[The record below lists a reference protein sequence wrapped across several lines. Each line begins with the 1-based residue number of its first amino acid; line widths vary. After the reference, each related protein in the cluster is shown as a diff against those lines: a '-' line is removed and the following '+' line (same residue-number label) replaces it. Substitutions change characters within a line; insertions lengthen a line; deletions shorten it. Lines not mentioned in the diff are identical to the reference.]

1 MEKNNDVNQSNFWE
15 NRYKKEEIGWDLGAE
30 TPVFT
35 AISEKLKP
43 GKVCILGCG
52 NGYDAIS
59 FSKKGF
65 SVTAVDFAK
74 TPINNLQIAARSL
87 SLSIETIRK
96 NIFDLIPDYSSQF
109 DYIIEQTCFCAID
122 PKKRQQYNNLVHDL
136 LKVGGKLIGLWMP
149 LDKDIIDGG
158 PPFGVKENEV
168 KKLFSKRWKITEDCF
183 PTESIEARRGREK
196 LIVFEKL

>member
-1 MEKNNDVNQSNFWE
+1 MEKNNDINKSSFWE
-15 NRYKKEEIGWDLGAE
+15 HRYEKGEIGWDLGAE

-87 SLSIETIRK
+87 SLSIETIK
-96 NIFDLIPDYSSQF
+96 KDIFDLIPDFSSQF
-109 DYIIEQTCFCAID
+109 DYIIE
-122 PKKRQQYNNLVHDL
+122 YN
-136 LKVGGKLIGLWMP
+136 LIFL
-149 LDKDIIDGG
+149 I
-158 PPFGVKENEV
+158 
-168 KKLFSKRWKITEDCF
+168 
-183 PTESIEARRGREK
+183 IEANQSLFTNQS
-196 LIVFEKL
+196 LIDESQFSSKF

>member
-1 MEKNNDVNQSNFWE
+1 MEKNNDINKSSFWE
-15 NRYKKEEIGWDLGAE
+15 QRYEKGESGWDLGAE

-65 SVTAVDFAK
+65 SVTAVDFAR

-87 SLSIETIRK
+87 SLSIETIK
-96 NIFDLIPDYSSQF
+96 KDIFDLIPDYSSQF

-122 PKKRQQYNNLVHDL
+122 PRKRQQYSNLVHDL

-158 PPFGVKENEV
+158 PPFGVKENEI
-168 KKLFSKRWKITEDCF
+168 KKLFSTKWKIIEDCF
-183 PTESIEARRGREK
+183 PTQSIEARKGREK

>member
-1 MEKNNDVNQSNFWE
+1 MEKNNDINKSSFWE
-15 NRYKKEEIGWDLGAE
+15 QRYEKGEIGWDLGAE

-65 SVTAVDFAK
+65 SVTAVDFAR

-87 SLSIETIRK
+87 SLSIEIIK
-96 NIFDLIPDYSSQF
+96 KDIFDLIPDYSSQF

-122 PKKRQQYNNLVHDL
+122 PRKRQQYSNLVHDL

-158 PPFGVKENEV
+158 PPFGVKENEI
-168 KKLFSKRWKITEDCF
+168 KKLFSTKWKITEDCF
-183 PTESIEARRGREK
+183 PTQSIEARKGREK

>member
-1 MEKNNDVNQSNFWE
+1 MEKNNDINKSSFWE
-15 NRYKKEEIGWDLGAE
+15 QRYEKGEIGWDLGAE

-65 SVTAVDFAK
+65 SVTAVDFAR

-87 SLSIETIRK
+87 SLSIEAIK
-96 NIFDLIPDYSSQF
+96 KDIFDLIPDYSYQF

-122 PKKRQQYNNLVHDL
+122 PRKRQQYSNLVHDL

-158 PPFGVKENEV
+158 PPFGVKENEI
-168 KKLFSKRWKITEDCF
+168 KKLFSTKWKILEDCF
-183 PTESIEARRGREK
+183 PTQSIEARKGREK

>member
-1 MEKNNDVNQSNFWE
+1 MEKNNDINKSSFWE
-15 NRYKKEEIGWDLGAE
+15 QRYEKGEIGWDLGAE

-74 TPINNLQIAARSL
+74 TPINNLQIAANSL
-87 SLSIETIRK
+87 SLSIETIK
-96 NIFDLIPDYSSQF
+96 KDIFDLIPDYSSQF

-122 PKKRQQYNNLVHDL
+122 PRKRQQYGNLVHDL

-168 KKLFSKRWKITEDCF
+168 KKLFSKKWKITEDCF
-183 PTESIEARRGREK
+183 PTESIEARKGREK

>member
-1 MEKNNDVNQSNFWE
+1 MEKNNDINKSSFWE
-15 NRYKKEEIGWDLGAE
+15 QRYEKGEIGWDLGAE

-35 AISEKLKP
+35 AISEKLKL

-87 SLSIETIRK
+87 SLSIETIK
-96 NIFDLIPDYSSQF
+96 KDIFDLIPDYSSQF

-122 PKKRQQYNNLVHDL
+122 PRKRQQYSNLVHDL

-158 PPFGVKENEV
+158 PPFGVKENEI
-168 KKLFSKRWKITEDCF
+168 KKLFSTKWKILEDCF
-183 PTESIEARRGREK
+183 PTPVSYTH
-196 LIVFEKL
+196 LTLPTTPYV

>member
-1 MEKNNDVNQSNFWE
+1 MKNNNDINKSSFWE
-15 NRYKKEEIGWDLGAE
+15 QRYEKGEIGWDLGAE

-65 SVTAVDFAK
+65 SVTAVDFAR

-87 SLSIETIRK
+87 SLSIETIK
-96 NIFDLIPDYSSQF
+96 KDIFDLIPDYSSQF

-122 PKKRQQYNNLVHDL
+122 PRKRQQYSNLVHDL

-158 PPFGVKENEV
+158 PPFGVKENEI
-168 KKLFSKRWKITEDCF
+168 KKLFSTKWKITEDCF
-183 PTESIEARRGREK
+183 PTQSIEARKGREK

>member
-1 MEKNNDVNQSNFWE
+1 MEKNNDINKSGFWE
-15 NRYKKEEIGWDLGAE
+15 HRYEKGEIGWDLGAE
-30 TPVFT
+30 TPVFKT
-35 AISEKLKP
+35 ISEKLKP

-87 SLSIETIRK
+87 SLSIETIK
-96 NIFDLIPDYSSQF
+96 KDIFDLIPDYSSQF

-122 PKKRQQYNNLVHDL
+122 PRKRQQYSNLVHDL

-158 PPFGVKENEV
+158 PPFGVKENEI
-168 KKLFSKRWKITEDCF
+168 KKLFSTKWKITEDCF
-183 PTESIEARRGREK
+183 PTQSIEARKGREK

>member
-1 MEKNNDVNQSNFWE
+1 MEKNNDINKSSFWE
-15 NRYKKEEIGWDLGAE
+15 QRYEKGEIGWDLGAE

-35 AISEKLKP
+35 SISEKLKP

-65 SVTAVDFAK
+65 SVTAVDFAR

-87 SLSIETIRK
+87 SLSIETIK
-96 NIFDLIPDYSSQF
+96 KDIFDLIPDYTSQF

-122 PKKRQQYNNLVHDL
+122 PRKRQQYSNLVHDL

-158 PPFGVKENEV
+158 PPFGVKENEI
-168 KKLFSKRWKITEDCF
+168 KKLFSTKWKITEDSF
-183 PTESIEARRGREK
+183 PTQSIEARKGREK

>member
-1 MEKNNDVNQSNFWE
+1 MEKNNDINKSSFWE
-15 NRYKKEEIGWDLGAE
+15 HRYEKGEIGWDLGAE

-122 PKKRQQYNNLVHDL
+122 PKKRQQYSNLVHDL

-158 PPFGVKENEV
+158 PPFGVKENEI
-168 KKLFSKRWKITEDCF
+168 KKLFSTKWKITEDCF
-183 PTESIEARRGREK
+183 PTQSIEARKGREK

>member
-1 MEKNNDVNQSNFWE
+1 MEKNDDINKSSFWE
-15 NRYKKEEIGWDLGAE
+15 QRYEKGEIGWDLGAE

-65 SVTAVDFAK
+65 SVTAVDFAR

-87 SLSIETIRK
+87 SLSIETIK
-96 NIFDLIPDYSSQF
+96 KDIFDLIPDYSSQF

-122 PKKRQQYNNLVHDL
+122 PRKRQQYGNLVHDL

-158 PPFGVKENEV
+158 PPFGVKENEI
-168 KKLFSKRWKITEDCF
+168 KKLFSTKWKIIEDCF
-183 PTESIEARRGREK
+183 PIQSIEARKGREK

>member
-1 MEKNNDVNQSNFWE
+1 MEKNNDINKSSFWE
-15 NRYKKEEIGWDLGAE
+15 QRYEKGEIGWDLGAE

-87 SLSIETIRK
+87 SLSIEIIRK

-122 PKKRQQYNNLVHDL
+122 PKKRQQYSNLVHDL

-158 PPFGVKENEV
+158 PPFGVKENEI
-168 KKLFSKRWKITEDCF
+168 KKLFSTKWKITEDCF
-183 PTESIEARRGREK
+183 PTQSIEARKGREK

>member
-1 MEKNNDVNQSNFWE
+1 MEKNNDINKSSFWE
-15 NRYKKEEIGWDLGAE
+15 NRYEKGEIGWDLGAE

-35 AISEKLKP
+35 VISEKLKP

-74 TPINNLQIAARSL
+74 TPINNLQIAANSL
-87 SLSIETIRK
+87 SLSIETIK
-96 NIFDLIPDYSSQF
+96 KDIFDLIPDYSSQF

-122 PKKRQQYNNLVHDL
+122 PRKRQQYGNLVHDL

-168 KKLFSKRWKITEDCF
+168 KKLFSKKWKITEDCF
-183 PTESIEARRGREK
+183 PTQSIEARKGREK
-196 LIVFEKL
+196 LIVFE

>member
-1 MEKNNDVNQSNFWE
+1 MEKNNDINKSSFWE
-15 NRYKKEEIGWDLGAE
+15 QRYEKGEIGWDLGAE

-35 AISEKLKP
+35 AISEKLKL

-65 SVTAVDFAK
+65 SVTAVDFAR

-87 SLSIETIRK
+87 SLSIETIK
-96 NIFDLIPDYSSQF
+96 KDIFDLIPDYSSQF

-122 PKKRQQYNNLVHDL
+122 PRKRQQYSNLVHDL

-158 PPFGVKENEV
+158 PPFGVKENEI
-168 KKLFSKRWKITEDCF
+168 KKLFSTKWKITEDCF
-183 PTESIEARRGREK
+183 PTQSIEARKGREK

>member
-1 MEKNNDVNQSNFWE
+1 MEKNNDINKSSFWE
-15 NRYKKEEIGWDLGAE
+15 QRYEKGEIGWDLGAE

-65 SVTAVDFAK
+65 SVTAVDFAR

-87 SLSIETIRK
+87 SLSIETIK
-96 NIFDLIPDYSSQF
+96 KDIFDLIPDYSSQF

-122 PKKRQQYNNLVHDL
+122 PRKRQQYSNLVHDL

-158 PPFGVKENEV
+158 PPFGVKVNEI
-168 KKLFSKRWKITEDCF
+168 KKLFSTKWKIIEDCF
-183 PTESIEARRGREK
+183 PTQSIEARKGREK

>member
-1 MEKNNDVNQSNFWE
+1 MEKNNDINKSVFWE
-15 NRYKKEEIGWDLGAE
+15 QRYEKGEIGWDLGAE

-65 SVTAVDFAK
+65 SVTAVDFAR

-87 SLSIETIRK
+87 SLSIETIK
-96 NIFDLIPDYSSQF
+96 KDIFDLIPDYSSQF

-122 PKKRQQYNNLVHDL
+122 PRKRQQYGNLVHNL

-158 PPFGVKENEV
+158 PPFGVKENEI
-168 KKLFSKRWKITEDCF
+168 KKLFSTKWKITEECF
-183 PTESIEARRGREK
+183 PTQSIEARMGREK

>member
-1 MEKNNDVNQSNFWE
+1 MEKNNDINKSSFWE
-15 NRYKKEEIGWDLGAE
+15 HRYGKGEIGWDLGAE

-59 FSKKGF
+59 FCKKGF

-87 SLSIETIRK
+87 SLSIETIK
-96 NIFDLIPDYSSQF
+96 KDIFDLIPDYSSQF

-122 PKKRQQYNNLVHDL
+122 PRKRRQYSNLVHDL

-168 KKLFSKRWKITEDCF
+168 KQLFSTKWKITEDCF
-183 PTESIEARRGREK
+183 PTQSIESRKGREK
-196 LIVFEKL
+196 LIIFEKL

>member
-1 MEKNNDVNQSNFWE
+1 MEKNNDINKSSFWE
-15 NRYKKEEIGWDLGAE
+15 QRYEKGEIGWDLGAE

-65 SVTAVDFAK
+65 SVTAVDFAR

-87 SLSIETIRK
+87 SLSIETIK
-96 NIFDLIPDYSSQF
+96 KDIFDLIPDYSSQF

-122 PKKRQQYNNLVHDL
+122 PRKRQQYSNLVHDL

-158 PPFGVKENEV
+158 PPFGVKENEI
-168 KKLFSKRWKITEDCF
+168 KKLFST
-183 PTESIEARRGREK
+183 S
-196 LIVFEKL
+196 

>member
-1 MEKNNDVNQSNFWE
+1 MEKNNDINKSVFWE
-15 NRYKKEEIGWDLGAE
+15 QRYEKGEIGWDLGAE

-65 SVTAVDFAK
+65 SVTAVDFAR

-87 SLSIETIRK
+87 SLSIETIK
-96 NIFDLIPDYSSQF
+96 KDIFDLIPDYSSQF

-122 PKKRQQYNNLVHDL
+122 PRKRQQYSNLVLDL

-149 LDKDIIDGG
+149 LDKNIIDGG
-158 PPFGVKENEV
+158 PPFGVKENEI
-168 KKLFSKRWKITEDCF
+168 KKLFSTKWKITEECF
-183 PTESIEARRGREK
+183 PTQSIEARKGREK

>member
-1 MEKNNDVNQSNFWE
+1 MEKNDDINKSSFWE
-15 NRYKKEEIGWDLGAE
+15 QRYEKGEIGWDLGAE

-65 SVTAVDFAK
+65 SVTAVDFAR

-87 SLSIETIRK
+87 SLSIEIIK
-96 NIFDLIPDYSSQF
+96 KDIFDLIPDYSSQF

-122 PKKRQQYNNLVHDL
+122 PRKRQQYSNLVHDL

-158 PPFGVKENEV
+158 PPFGVKENEI
-168 KKLFSKRWKITEDCF
+168 KKLFSTKWKIIEDCF
-183 PTESIEARRGREK
+183 PTQSIEARKGREK

>member
-1 MEKNNDVNQSNFWE
+1 MEKNNDINKSGFWE
-15 NRYKKEEIGWDLGAE
+15 HRYEKGEIGWDLGVE
-30 TPVFT
+30 TPVFKT
-35 AISEKLKP
+35 ISEKLKP

-65 SVTAVDFAK
+65 SVTAVDFAR

-87 SLSIETIRK
+87 SLSIETIK
-96 NIFDLIPDYSSQF
+96 KDIFDLIPDYSSQF

-122 PKKRQQYNNLVHDL
+122 PRKRQQYSNLVHDL
-136 LKVGGKLIGLWMP
+136 LKLGGKLIGLWMP

-158 PPFGVKENEV
+158 PPFGVKENEI
-168 KKLFSKRWKITEDCF
+168 KKLFSTKWKIIEDCF
-183 PTESIEARRGREK
+183 PTQSIEARKGREK

>member
-1 MEKNNDVNQSNFWE
+1 METNNDINKSSFWE
-15 NRYKKEEIGWDLGAE
+15 QRYEKGEIGWDLGAE

-65 SVTAVDFAK
+65 SVTAVDFAR

-87 SLSIETIRK
+87 SLSIETIK
-96 NIFDLIPDYSSQF
+96 KDIFDLIPDYSSQF

-122 PKKRQQYNNLVHDL
+122 PRKRQQYSNLVHDL

-158 PPFGVKENEV
+158 PPFGVKENEI
-168 KKLFSKRWKITEDCF
+168 KKLFSTKWKIIEDCF
-183 PTESIEARRGREK
+183 PTQSIEARKGREK

>member
-1 MEKNNDVNQSNFWE
+1 MEKNNDINKSSFWE
-15 NRYKKEEIGWDLGAE
+15 QRYEKGEIGWDLGAE

-65 SVTAVDFAK
+65 SVTAVDFAR

-87 SLSIETIRK
+87 SLSIETIK
-96 NIFDLIPDYSSQF
+96 KDIFDLIPDYSSQF

-122 PKKRQQYNNLVHDL
+122 PRKRQQYSNLVYDL

-158 PPFGVKENEV
+158 PPFGVKENEI
-168 KKLFSKRWKITEDCF
+168 KKLFSTKWKITEDCF
-183 PTESIEARRGREK
+183 PTQSIEARKGREK

>member
-1 MEKNNDVNQSNFWE
+1 MEKTNDVNQSNFWE
-15 NRYKKEEIGWDLGAE
+15 DRYKKGKIGWDLWAE

-65 SVTAVDFAK
+65 SVTAVDFAR

-87 SLSIETIRK
+87 SLSIETIK
-96 NIFDLIPDYSSQF
+96 KDIFDLIPDYSSQF

-122 PKKRQQYNNLVHDL
+122 PGKRQQYSNLVHDL

-158 PPFGVKENEV
+158 PPFGVKESEI
-168 KKLFSKRWKITEDCF
+168 KKLFSTKWKIIEDCF
-183 PTESIEARRGREK
+183 PTKSIEARKGREK

>member
-1 MEKNNDVNQSNFWE
+1 MEKNNDINKSSFWE
-15 NRYKKEEIGWDLGAE
+15 QRYEKGEIGWDLGAE

-65 SVTAVDFAK
+65 SVTAVDFAR

-87 SLSIETIRK
+87 SLSIETIK
-96 NIFDLIPDYSSQF
+96 KDIFDLIPDFSSQF

-122 PKKRQQYNNLVHDL
+122 PRKRQQYSNLVHDL

-149 LDKDIIDGG
+149 LDKNIIDGG
-158 PPFGVKENEV
+158 PPFGVKENEI
-168 KKLFSKRWKITEDCF
+168 KKLFSTKWKITEDCF
-183 PTESIEARRGREK
+183 PTQSIEARKGREK

>member
-1 MEKNNDVNQSNFWE
+1 MEKNNDINKSSFWE
-15 NRYKKEEIGWDLGAE
+15 QRYEKGEIGWDLGAE

-35 AISEKLKP
+35 AISEKLKL

-65 SVTAVDFAK
+65 SVTAVDFAR

-87 SLSIETIRK
+87 SLSIETIK
-96 NIFDLIPDYSSQF
+96 KDIFDLIPDYSSQF

-122 PKKRQQYNNLVHDL
+122 PRKRQQYSNLVHDL

-158 PPFGVKENEV
+158 PPFGVKENEI
-168 KKLFSKRWKITEDCF
+168 KKLFSTKWKITEECF
-183 PTESIEARRGREK
+183 PTQSIEARKGREK

>member
-1 MEKNNDVNQSNFWE
+1 MEKNNDINKSSFWE
-15 NRYKKEEIGWDLGAE
+15 QRYEKGEIGWDLGAE

-65 SVTAVDFAK
+65 SVTAVDFAR

-87 SLSIETIRK
+87 SLSIETIK
-96 NIFDLIPDYSSQF
+96 KDIFDLIPDYSSQF

-122 PKKRQQYNNLVHDL
+122 PRKRQQYSNLVHDL

-158 PPFGVKENEV
+158 PPFGVKENEI
-168 KKLFSKRWKITEDCF
+168 KKLFSTKWKIIEDCF
-183 PTESIEARRGREK
+183 PTKSIEARKGREK

>member
-1 MEKNNDVNQSNFWE
+1 MEKNNDINKSVFWE
-15 NRYKKEEIGWDLGAE
+15 QRYEKGEIGWDLGAE

-65 SVTAVDFAK
+65 SVTAVDFAR

-87 SLSIETIRK
+87 SLSIETIK
-96 NIFDLIPDYSSQF
+96 KDIFDLIPDYSSQF

-122 PKKRQQYNNLVHDL
+122 PRKRQQYSNLVLDL

-149 LDKDIIDGG
+149 LDKNIIDGG
-158 PPFGVKENEV
+158 PPFGVKENEI
-168 KKLFSKRWKITEDCF
+168 KKLFSTKWKITEDCF
-183 PTESIEARRGREK
+183 PTQSIEARKGREK

>member
-1 MEKNNDVNQSNFWE
+1 MEKNNDINKSSFWE
-15 NRYKKEEIGWDLGAE
+15 QRYDKGEIGWDLGEE

-65 SVTAVDFAK
+65 SVTAADFAR

-87 SLSIETIRK
+87 ALSIETIK
-96 NIFDLIPDYSSQF
+96 KDIFDLIPEYSSQF

-122 PKKRQQYNNLVHDL
+122 PRKRQQYSNLVHDL

-158 PPFGVKENEV
+158 PPFGVKENEI
-168 KKLFSKRWKITEDCF
+168 KKLFSTKWKITEDCF
-183 PTESIEARRGREK
+183 PTQSIEARKGREK

>member
-1 MEKNNDVNQSNFWE
+1 MEKNNDINKSSFWE
-15 NRYKKEEIGWDLGAE
+15 HRYEKGEIGWDLGAE

-74 TPINNLQIAARSL
+74 TPINNLQIAANSL
-87 SLSIETIRK
+87 SLSIETIK
-96 NIFDLIPDYSSQF
+96 KDIFDLIPDYSSQF

-122 PKKRQQYNNLVHDL
+122 PRKRQQYGNLVHDL

-168 KKLFSKRWKITEDCF
+168 KKLFSKKWKVTEDCF
-183 PTESIEARRGREK
+183 PTESIEARKGREK